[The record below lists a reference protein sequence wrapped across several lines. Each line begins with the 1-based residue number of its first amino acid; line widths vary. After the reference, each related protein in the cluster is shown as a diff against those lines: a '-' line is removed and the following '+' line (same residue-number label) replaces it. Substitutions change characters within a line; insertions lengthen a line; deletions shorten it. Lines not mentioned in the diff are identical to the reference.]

1 MQNNTNS
8 PQLCDYEDIEFDPN
22 KFNQNLNTANLGT
35 NVSTPNYNNKLGVGA
50 SKTGQQLQFTGIMST
65 GFKDFL
71 FKPELLRA
79 ITECGF
85 EHPSEV

>member
-1 MQNNTNS
+1 
-8 PQLCDYEDIEFDPN
+8 
-22 KFNQNLNTANLGT
+22 
-35 NVSTPNYNNKLGVGA
+35 VSTPNYNNKLGVGA